1 VHPKFKFLV
10 ENEEAVFILN
20 STVAVD
26 PVPE

>member
-1 VHPKFKFLV
+1 VHPNYKFFV

-26 PVPE
+26 PVIE